1 MSRLLASR
9 LWAPRLRV
17 SRSQVIAS
25 SGVNACSKHYSS
37 SPTRS
42 WSTATNRRL
51 GTRSSALLALY
62 AGMATR
68 SSRSAASDRF
78 PTVQSLADPWEA
90 GRAAS

>member
-1 MSRLLASR
+1 
-9 LWAPRLRV
+9 
-17 SRSQVIAS
+17 
-25 SGVNACSKHYSS
+25 
-37 SPTRS
+37 
-42 WSTATNRRL
+42 
-51 GTRSSALLALY
+51 LY